1 MARNAAIHAGKL
13 PENIVAVLFI
23 INLVIELLR
32 GISRYLDLR
41 KVAPVGFSILS
52 NVYIFIMHANT
63 ISPIYIITTPQ
74 TYITPTLPVDLP
86 SQHSYIYLLNI
97 TIIYSFAIWISSSPV
112 SVAGCCLSTP
122 SIGYR
127 KGRCRGRGSIRC
139 RSNTAWYPMRI
150 HPPTCHS
157 SFSGTS
163 IAPCKQEFHYIAW
176 ALC

>member
-1 MARNAAIHAGKL
+1 MFEGARRPSLMARNAAIHAGKL

-52 NVYIFIMHANT
+52 NVYIFIMHTNT

-74 TYITPTLPVDLP
+74 TYITPTLLVDFP
-86 SQHSYIYLLNI
+86 SQHSYIYLLHI

-122 SIGYR
+122 SIGYQ
-127 KGRCRGRGSIRC
+127 KGQYRGRGSIRC
-139 RSNTAWYPMRI
+139 RSNTASYPMRI
-150 HPPTCHS
+150 HPLTCRS

-163 IAPCKQEFHYIAW
+163 IAPCK
-176 ALC
+176 